1 MRKTFAVSF
10 GLSAALVLMLTAV
23 AAPAASALMLQDP
36 QQPMAAASVV
46 PFTADQLDNLVA
58 PVALYPDPLLAQV
71 LLASTFP
78 DQIAEAAQYVRANGV
93 NGVDDQYW
101 DVSVKAVAH
110 YPTVLNMM
118 DSQLDW
124 TTSLG
129 QAYAQQ
135 STDVM
140 QSVQHMRQLAQ
151 AQGNLE
157 STPQQQVVA
166 NAGYV
171 SIWPAQPQ
179 YIYVPVYDP
188 SIIYSQPIFG
198 RPGFGAYFSFGVG
211 YPIGSW
217 LMYDW
222 DWPAWRIVYTD
233 WDGDG
238 WRRRS
243 RPYIRTIGV
252 YANGDYRHVRYGH
265 DVIYRHPDY
274 GHIRVYNGIGAH
286 RVDYVNHMD
295 HNAGRYAVP
304 RDGHGVVSAGGGYR
318 QPRQVQ
324 TDAHVRVMPQN
335 TQGQRR
341 MAPGSASQGW
351 TRTATPRGATAQ
363 RPSPAVNWRRS
374 GPVYRAPQ
382 SPARVQPRYTA
393 PRSEPRVQP
402 RYTAPRSEPR
412 VQPRYTAPRSE
423 PRVQPRYTAP
433 RSEPRVQP
441 RYTAPRSEPRVQ
453 PRYTAPRSAPRVE
466 PRYTAPRSAPQ
477 PHVRSAPP
485 RASYSRPS
493 VHAGS
498 RSAHQRGGHGTN

>member
-1 MRKTFAVSF
+1 MRKTYAGTF
-10 GLSAALVLMLTAV
+10 GLSAALALMLTAV

-36 QQPMAAASVV
+36 QQPTAAASVV

-58 PVALYPDPLLAQV
+58 PVALYADPLLAQV

-78 DQIAEAAQYVRANGV
+78 DQIAEAAQYVRANGT
-93 NGVDDQYW
+93 NGIDDQYW

-118 DSQLDW
+118 DSQIDW

-140 QSVQHMRQLAQ
+140 QSVQHMRELAQ

-166 NAGYV
+166 NAGYI

-188 SIIYSQPIFG
+188 SVIYFQPVF
-198 RPGFGAYFSFGVG
+198 RRAGFGAYFSFGIG

-222 DWPAWRIVYTD
+222 DWPARRIVYTD

-243 RPYIRTIGV
+243 RPYIRSIGV
-252 YANGDYRHVRYGH
+252 YADRGYRQVRYNH
-265 DVIYRHPDY
+265 DVIYRRPDY
-274 GHIRVYNGIGAH
+274 GHVRVYSGIGAH

-304 RDGHGVVSAGGGYR
+304 RDAHGVVSAGSGYHQQGR
-318 QPRQVQ
+318 VQP
-324 TDAHVRVMPQN
+324 DAHVRVVPQN
-335 TQGQRR
+335 TQGR
-341 MAPGSASQGW
+341 
-351 TRTATPRGATAQ
+351 TRTADPRRAAPAQ
-363 RPSPAVNWRRS
+363 QPSPAVNWRRS

-382 SPARVQPRYTA
+382 SPVRAQPRAAAPRVQPRYTTPARVQPRYTA
-393 PRSEPRVQP
+393 PARVQP
-402 RYTAPRSEPR
+402 R
-412 VQPRYTAPRSE
+412 
-423 PRVQPRYTAP
+423 
-433 RSEPRVQP
+433 
-441 RYTAPRSEPRVQ
+441 
-453 PRYTAPRSAPRVE
+453 
-466 PRYTAPRSAPQ
+466 
-477 PHVRSAPP
+477 
-485 RASYSRPS
+485 
-493 VHAGS
+493 
-498 RSAHQRGGHGTN
+498 

>member
-10 GLSAALVLMLTAV
+10 GISAALALTLTAV

-36 QQPMAAASVV
+36 QQQPTAAASVV
-46 PFTADQLDNLVA
+46 PFTTDQLDNLVA

-78 DQIAEAAQYVRANGV
+78 DQIAEAAQYVQANGT
-93 NGVDDQYW
+93 NGIDSQYW

-118 DSQLDW
+118 DTQIDW

-140 QSVQHMRQLAQ
+140 QSVQHMRELAQ

-166 NAGYV
+166 DAGYI

-179 YIYVPVYDP
+179 YLYVPVYDP
-188 SIIYSQPIFG
+188 SVIYCQPVF
-198 RPGFGAYFSFGVG
+198 RRAGFGAYFSFGIG

-222 DWPAWRIVYTD
+222 NWPAWQIVYTG

-243 RPYIRTIGV
+243 RPYIRNIGV
-252 YANGDYRHVRYGH
+252 YANSDYRHVRYGH

-274 GHIRVYNGIGAH
+274 GHIRVYSGIGAH

-304 RDGHGVVSAGGGYR
+304 RDGHGVVSAGGGYH
-318 QPRQVQ
+318 QQARQVQ
-324 TDAHVRVMPQN
+324 TGAHMRVMPQN
-335 TQGQRR
+335 GQGQRR
-341 MAPGSASQGW
+341 APA
-351 TRTATPRGATAQ
+351 
-363 RPSPAVNWRRS
+363 AVNWRRS

-393 PRSEPRVQP
+393 PRNTPRAEPRYSAPPRVQP
-402 RYTAPRSEPR
+402 RYTAPAR
-412 VQPRYTAPRSE
+412 A
-423 PRVQPRYTAP
+423 
-433 RSEPRVQP
+433 
-441 RYTAPRSEPRVQ
+441 
-453 PRYTAPRSAPRVE
+453 E
-466 PRYTAPRSAPQ
+466 PRYTAPRYAAPSAQPRYSAPRYSAPRGEPRYSAPRSAPQ
-477 PHVRSAPP
+477 AHVRSAPP
-485 RASYSRPS
+485 RASSSRPS
-493 VHAGS
+493 VHAES
-498 RSAHQRGGHGTN
+498 RSAHQRGGGHGRN